1 MNTVVLAKEMDD
13 LTVLKGIKK
22 TRQAWLREQLNVVTY
37 ADLAALS
44 ADDIE
49 AKLKADHRFVARE
62 LIELWLET
70 AASLTAQATQNPAP
84 ALPEK
89 DRWQE
94 WQPFASFVVE
104 FQERRLTGQPKEQRT
119 KVHYMESDVERAW
132 DGLAHAALAGWIQ
145 QQVGEAPPPPA
156 PEPEAERPS
165 PPTKP
170 IDLTLARLV
179 AWQPPQA
186 AQPQLVYEPERPL
199 TGFLQADVPFSLRA
213 DLVLAQRQ
221 QEATVAMLTAELH
234 ARNLSTGRNTL
245 LPLQMGG
252 VEEGGQEGTAVLNQA
267 TLPTGFYRFGLL
279 FRQANLRGIQF
290 LELPRLQ
297 VV

>member
-1 MNTVVLAKEMDD
+1 MNTVVLAIEMDD

-44 ADDIE
+44 ADAIE
-49 AKLKADHRFVARE
+49 AKLRADHRFVARE

-70 AASLTAQATQNPAP
+70 AASLTTQSAPSTAP
-84 ALPEK
+84 ASPEK

-104 FQERRLTGQPKEQRT
+104 FQERRLAGQPKEQRT

-132 DGLAHAALAGWIQ
+132 DGLAHAALAGWIK
-145 QQVGEAPPPPA
+145 QQVGEVPPPPA
-156 PEPEAERPS
+156 PEPVAERPS
-165 PPTKP
+165 PSTQP
-170 IDLTLARLV
+170 IDLTLARLLV
-179 AWQPPQA
+179 WQPPQA
-186 AQPQLVYEPERPL
+186 AQPQLIYEPERPL
-199 TGFLQADVPFSLRA
+199 TGFLQADVPFSLTA
-213 DLVLAQRQ
+213 DLVLAQRPE
-221 QEATVAMLTAELH
+221 EAVAVVLTAELH
-234 ARNLSTGRNTL
+234 ARNLSTGRNTRL
-245 LPLQMGG
+245 VLQMGG
-252 VEEGGQEGTAVLNQA
+252 VEEGGQEGTAMLDQV
-267 TLPTGFYRFGLL
+267 TLPAGFYRFGLL

>member
-22 TRQAWLREQLNVVTY
+22 TRQAWLREQLNVLTY

-49 AKLKADHRFVARE
+49 AKLKADNRFVARE

-70 AASLTAQATQNPAP
+70 AASLTTQAAQSSAP
-84 ALPEK
+84 ASPES
-89 DRWQE
+89 DQWQA

-104 FQERRLTGQPKEQRT
+104 FQERRLAGQFKEQRT

-132 DGLAHAALAGWIQ
+132 DGLAHADLADWIK
-145 QQVGEAPPPPA
+145 QQVGEAPPPVA
-156 PEPEAERPS
+156 PQPEAERPS
-165 PPTKP
+165 PLTKP
-170 IDLTLARLV
+170 IDLTLTRLV

-199 TGFLQADVPFSLRA
+199 LGFLQADVPFSLTA
-213 DLVLAQRQ
+213 DLVLAQRPE
-221 QEATVAMLTAELH
+221 EAAVALTAELH
-234 ARNLSTGRNTL
+234 ARNLSTGRNTRL
-245 LPLQMGG
+245 VMQLGG
-252 VEEGGQEGTAVLNQA
+252 MEEGGQGGTAVLDQV
-267 TLPTGFYRFGLL
+267 TLPAGFYRFGLL
-279 FRQANLRGIQF
+279 FRQADSRGIQF